1 MAVIPGSGLMAGS
14 ADKLPPPSDKGQ
26 SDADQFRE
34 TGTCSLKLERE
45 RLGRH
50 GALASGTKFP
60 LRKHPE
66 IKCS

>member
-1 MAVIPGSGLMAGS
+1 MAVIPGSGLMAGL
-14 ADKLPPPSDKGQ
+14 ADKSPSPSDKGQ
-26 SDADQFRE
+26 SNVGQFLE
-34 TGTCSLKLERE
+34 TDTCSLKLERE

-50 GALASGTKFP
+50 GALDSGMKFP